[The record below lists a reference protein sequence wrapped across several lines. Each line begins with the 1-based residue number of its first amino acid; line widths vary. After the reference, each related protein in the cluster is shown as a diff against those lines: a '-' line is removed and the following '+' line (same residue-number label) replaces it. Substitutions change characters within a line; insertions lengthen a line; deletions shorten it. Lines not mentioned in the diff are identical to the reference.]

1 MVSMGVRVVTHAGAG
16 AFLKRAEPWLL
27 EHEAEYNLVLG
38 IAMAESVS
46 ERPSPDVFFA
56 TVEDAGE
63 VVGAAF
69 RTPPHKL
76 AVTRMPLGAVPL
88 LMEAVSLRYDAI
100 PAVLGP
106 KDVAEAAAEEWTRL
120 RGGRWTPGMRQRI
133 YRLDLVTPPLPTAG
147 AARLAHPDELE
158 LIRDWMEGFAAETS
172 PDFGVS
178 TEVIQGWID
187 AEELFVWDHLGPVSV
202 ARPGGGTPNGM
213 RVGYVY
219 TPSAHRRRGYAAAL
233 VASVSQEVLDRGF
246 SFCVLYTDL
255 SNPTSNSIY
264 QKIGYVPLVDTVDAD
279 IEPADGEL
287 GET

>member
-1 MVSMGVRVVTHAGAG
+1 MVSMGVRVVTHSSAG

-27 EHEAEYNLVLG
+27 EHEAEDNLVLG
-38 IAMAESVS
+38 IAMAEASS
-46 ERPSPDVFFA
+46 SSPIPDVFFA
-56 TVEDAGE
+56 TVEDAGQ

-76 AVTRMPLGAVPL
+76 AVTRMPLDAVPL
-88 LMEAVSLRYDAI
+88 LIEAVGHRYDAI

-106 KDVAEAAAEEWTRL
+106 KDVAEAAAEAWTEL
-120 RGGRWTPGMRQRI
+120 RGGRWMRGMRQRI
-133 YRLDLVTPPLPTAG
+133 YRLDCVTPPAPTAG
-147 AARLAHPDELE
+147 AVRLAHPGELD
-158 LIRDWMEGFAAETS
+158 LIVEWMEGFAAETS
-172 PDFGVS
+172 PDFAVS
-178 TEVIQGWID
+178 IEVIQGWID

-219 TPSAHRRRGYAAAL
+219 TLPVHRRQGYAAAL
-233 VASVSQEVLDRGF
+233 VAAVSQGVLDRGF

-264 QKIGYVPLVDTVDAD
+264 QKLGYVPLVDTVDAD
-279 IEPADGEL
+279 IVAVEP
-287 GET
+287 